1 MKKVIAENIEKPLE
15 NFDEVSGSN
24 ENEFGQAYSDFLA
37 ERNNQN
43 QVSGQHVET
52 ARKFEEIIKELLDL
66 KPIEK
71 KKYKTICLHLPL
83 PMYEKISEL
92 SKENKLSR
100 SRVIIQMIDVILQV
114 ISQNTEHSS

>member
-1 MKKVIAENIEKPLE
+1 MEHPSKNFEEVLE
-15 NFDEVSGSN
+15 TNEDEFVQIY
-24 ENEFGQAYSDFLA
+24 QAFSA

-43 QVSGQHVET
+43 QVSEQHVDT
-52 ARKFEEIIKELLDL
+52 ARKIEETVKELLVL

-71 KKYKTICLHLPL
+71 KKYKTICIHLPL

-114 ISQNTEHSS
+114 ICQTE

>member
-1 MKKVIAENIEKPLE
+1 ME

-71 KKYKTICLHLPL
+71 KYKTICLHLPL

-114 ISQNTEHSS
+114 ICQTE

>member
-1 MKKVIAENIEKPLE
+1 MKLVVQMRTNLAKHTRI
-15 NFDEVSGSN
+15 
-24 ENEFGQAYSDFLA
+24 FLPKK
-37 ERNNQN
+37 NNQN